1 MDENEFLKELIN
13 NLSDGYIINIGFQSN
28 LSKLNNIDNLS
39 LEELVLIISQAKF
52 SENMKLFSN
61 LLSNN
66 HLKAIISLPI
76 YQNED
81 NLIVLI
87 FNLNKT
93 SDKFILIDESS
104 SLIHKYTSD
113 WTYVKNEL
121 IEKISNSY
129 NAFENSSNAVI
140 SDISLL
146 LDNIAEVPIKPSK
159 KPSKYAKLLELRD
172 DEEDI
177 SPRKNRVI
185 PNEIPDELIKIKQ
198 KQALRDNKDESLEN
212 PLFNELLY
220 LKNRQ
225 DPENL
230 LFKDN
235 KRLIDGEVKFR
246 KLSKIADLQNI
257 DVKNDKNTILIATPK
272 KSSQMVFYN
281 HDVSDFNGE
290 VYVELDNI
298 NSDVLKDYLYEYLNS
313 TNDLHDLMYYTKGST
328 HISSFL
334 IKNLKIPIPPI
345 NIQKEIVKV
354 SRECREFF
362 KTVDLL
368 KKEYSSNIF
377 DYKHMKNSI
386 DQLRGDVEFDKTTNE
401 VTSMSRSLRHAYK
414 GLIWPLAIS
423 YLSATKSGFES
434 VEKKDN
440 YLVLFEFIAA
450 FNTIILLSGLP
461 DDVYQK
467 NFSNIWKARNINI
480 FKSMTFAKWVN
491 VSKNLSEVYKNNNF
505 TSQLDEDLFE
515 LISSDKILDILEDV
529 KNIRNDEAH
538 GPQSNKYEAD
548 KIIEKLNV
556 YLEDVF
562 DILDIY
568 SNYKLIYVTE
578 ISSAKQAFKHR
589 VILLNGPCSQPI
601 YDEIIFDNMLEKESL
616 YLYNPKNNK
625 KLLINGNFMKFKP
638 VEDNKK
644 RWALFIYYSCNKD
657 EYSAFYKCF
666 QSKEKDFRQSIN
678 SFIYNILNKS
688 E

>member
-13 NLSDGYIINIGFQSN
+13 NLSGGYIINIGFQSN

-129 NAFENSSNAVI
+129 YAFENSSNAVI

-146 LDNIAEVPIKPSK
+146 LDNIAETPIKPSK

-185 PNEIPDELIKIKQ
+185 PNEIPDELIEIKQ

-313 TNDLHDLMYYTKGST
+313 TNGLHDLMYYTKGST

-548 KIIEKLNV
+548 KIIEKLDV